1 MKKLTAGIFA
11 TILGLTT
18 VNAFAA
24 TAGTKVASTGYVDG
38 AVSATKTW
46 VGEQGY
52 LKDTNLTGYAKE
64 TWVEDKGYAVAT
76 EVTSAISTAK
86 SEAISEAANAAAGL
100 YETKESAKAYETK
113 VNAAATYATK
123 DDIKNMAT
131 SGQITDLGTRVGTIE
146 ADYLKEADIADMATN
161 TVVAATYAT
170 QTSVNDLA
178 GDVNEN
184 ATAITNLQTA
194 DTTLQANIDKKLDS
208 TTAATTYE
216 TKENAKAYAKT
227 ADLAAVAT
235 SGSYTDLTNVPTDL
249 VTNAAIANMAT
260 KTDIANMAT
269 TGDVA
274 NAKQEAIDAAAA
286 AVTAKGYATTKDVD
300 DLHQAQA
307 AMINANEVAIKNLQ
321 DADTAFATEQAEQD
335 AEIAKK
341 ANSADVYAKTV
352 ADTTFVKVSDIVDT
366 YPATQA
372 AQQ

>member
-24 TAGTKVASTGYVDG
+24 AAGTKVASTNYVDG
-38 AVSATKTW
+38 AVAAANAYTDTK
-46 VGEQGY
+46 VGDIKIPSLE
-52 LKDTNLTGYAKE
+52 GYAKE

-76 EVTSAISTAK
+76 NVTSAIATAK

-113 VNAAATYATK
+113 ENAAATYATK
-123 DDIKNMAT
+123 DDIKNIAT

-146 ADYLKEADIADMATN
+146 ADYLKAADIADMATN

-184 ATAITNLQTA
+184 AIAITDLQTA

-235 SGSYTDLTNVPTDL
+235 SGSYKDLTDVPTDL

-260 KTDIANMAT
+260 

-274 NAKQEAIDAAAA
+274 SAKQEAIDAAATA
-286 AVTAKGYATTKDVD
+286 AAGLYETKTNASATYATKTSVTEMGTRLDAQEGAISTIRNTVD
-300 DLHQAQA
+300 L
-307 AMINANEVAIKNLQ
+307 
-321 DADTAFATEQAEQD
+321 
-335 AEIAKK
+335 K
-341 ANSADVYAKTV
+341 ANSADVYTKTD